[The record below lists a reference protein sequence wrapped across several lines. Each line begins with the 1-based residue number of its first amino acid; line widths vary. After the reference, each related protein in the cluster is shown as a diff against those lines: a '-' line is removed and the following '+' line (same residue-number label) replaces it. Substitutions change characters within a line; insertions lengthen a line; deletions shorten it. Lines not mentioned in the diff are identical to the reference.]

1 VRVVVVGATG
11 NVGTSLLEALAVDKE
26 VESIVGVARR
36 RPAIEF
42 PKTEFVAADCSR
54 DDLVPVFCGADAVV
68 HLAWLIQPGRDLAY
82 LNHVNIGGSERVFR
96 AVVDAGVPSL
106 VYASSVGAY
115 SPGPKNRTVDERWP
129 TNGIRT
135 SYYSRQKAAV
145 ERILDRFERE
155 RREARVVRLR
165 PGLIFKRESAAGQR
179 RLFIGPLFPPL
190 LARHI
195 PVVPD
200 IPRLR
205 FQAVHSHDVGEAY
218 RQAVRSDV
226 RGAFNIATEPV
237 LDPDVLA
244 RILGVRKLPV
254 PAAAARWAAQL
265 TFKLHLQPSDV
276 GWLDLALQTPLLD
289 STRARDELGWG
300 PRRSSEDAVRDLVTG
315 LGEDAG
321 FQTPPLERR
330 ARTEELASGVG
341 EREVG

>member
-1 VRVVVVGATG
+1 
-11 NVGTSLLEALAVDKE
+11 
-26 VESIVGVARR
+26 
-36 RPAIEF
+36 
-42 PKTEFVAADCSR
+42 
-54 DDLVPVFCGADAVV
+54 
-68 HLAWLIQPGRDLAY
+68 
-82 LNHVNIGGSERVFR
+82 
-96 AVVDAGVPSL
+96 
-106 VYASSVGAY
+106 
-115 SPGPKNRTVDERWP
+115 
-129 TNGIRT
+129 
-135 SYYSRQKAAV
+135 
-145 ERILDRFERE
+145 
-155 RREARVVRLR
+155 
-165 PGLIFKRESAAGQR
+165 
-179 RLFIGPLFPPL
+179 
-190 LARHI
+190 
-195 PVVPD
+195 VPD

-226 RGAFNIATEPV
+226 RGAFNIAAEPV

-289 STRARDELGWG
+289 TTRAREELGWE

-330 ARTEELASGVG
+330 PRTEELASGVG

>member
-1 VRVVVVGATG
+1 MRVVVVGATG
-11 NVGTSLLEALAVDKE
+11 NVGTSLLDALAGDDD

-36 RPAIEF
+36 SPTIEF
-42 PKTEFVAADCSR
+42 PKTEFVATDCAA
-54 DDLVPVFCGADAVV
+54 DDLTPVFRGADAVV
-68 HLAWLIQPGRDLAY
+68 HLAWLIQPGRDLAH
-82 LNHVNIGGSERVFR
+82 LDRVNVGGSERVFR
-96 AVVDAGVPSL
+96 AVVEAGVPSL

-115 SPGPKNRTVDERWP
+115 SPGPKSRTVDEQWP
-129 TNGIRT
+129 TTGIRT

-145 ERILDRFERE
+145 ERTLDRFERE
-155 RREARVVRLR
+155 RREIRVIRLR
-165 PGLIFKRESAAGQR
+165 PALIFKRESAAGQR

-200 IPRLR
+200 IPGLR

-218 RQAVRSDV
+218 RLAVRGDV
-226 RGAFNIATEPV
+226 RGAFNIAAEPV
-237 LDPDVLA
+237 LDPDRLA

-254 PAAAARWAAQL
+254 PTAAARWAAQL
-265 TFKLHLQPSDV
+265 TFRLHLQPSDV

-289 STRARDELGWG
+289 STRAREELGWEA
-300 PRRSSEDAVRDLVTG
+300 RRSSEDAVGDLLTG

-321 FQTPPLERR
+321 LETPPLARR
-330 ARTEELASGVG
+330 SRAEELVGGVG